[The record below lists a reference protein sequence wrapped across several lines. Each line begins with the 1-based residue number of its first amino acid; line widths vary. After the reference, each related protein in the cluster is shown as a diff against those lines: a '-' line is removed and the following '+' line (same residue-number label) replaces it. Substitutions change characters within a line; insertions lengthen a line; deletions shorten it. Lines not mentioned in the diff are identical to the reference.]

1 MLEKVLQEYFN
12 CKRPYNNNGTLS
24 KEGEMAYAKLVNLLY
39 KIDELIGINL
49 NIDELDKL
57 APSENSSK
65 MLDKNGNTIN

>member
-12 CKRPYNNNGTLS
+12 CKRPYKNNGTLS
-24 KEGEMAYAKLVNLLY
+24 KEGEMAYAKLVDLLY

-65 MLDKNGNTIN
+65 ILDKSGNTIN